1 MKINYQKKLPSFIQL
16 IYCIKKLFKNQDI
29 RCIVS
34 LNDVGETEKAFH
46 EFNKNNIP
54 SIVLQH
60 GFIERSN
67 ETKNFDNLDLLISRI
82 NFQFGENIERN
93 GYVTNLIL
101 NQIKLLSQEAQDM
114 MIILPLEEKEIHKI
128 KKLYF

>member
-1 MKINYQKKLPSFIQL
+1 MLVKRKRHFMNLIKTIFHQLYFNTGLLKDLMKQKIL
-16 IYCIKKLFKNQDI
+16 IILI
-29 RCIVS
+29 M
-34 LNDVGETEKAFH
+34 
-46 EFNKNNIP
+46 
-54 SIVLQH
+54 
-60 GFIERSN
+60 
-67 ETKNFDNLDLLISRI
+67 LISRI